1 MLAYFIAAFGIFMVL
16 FGVAVVALPGV
27 LRDFVQSVRSTKVL
41 YGAVAARIVIGA
53 VFIFASST
61 CSWPLA
67 IGTIGVVILVAGF
80 AGLFIGMQRM
90 EALVA
95 WFLKFSDSVFR
106 AWALIAMI
114 FGTFIVYAAVL

>member
-1 MLAYFIAAFGIFMVL
+1 MLAYIVAAFGVFIVL
-16 FGVAVVALPGV
+16 FGVAAVALPGV
-27 LRDFVQSVRSTKVL
+27 LRDFVRSVQSTKVL

-80 AGLFIGMQRM
+80 AGLFIGMQRI
-90 EALVA
+90 EALIA
-95 WFLKFSDSVFR
+95 WSLKFSDSVLR
-106 AWALIAMI
+106 AWAVIAVI
-114 FGTFIVYAAVL
+114 FGAFVVYAAVL

>member
-1 MLAYFIAAFGIFMVL
+1 MLAYSVAAFGVFIVL
-16 FGVAVVALPGV
+16 LGVAAAALPGV
-27 LRDFVQSVRSTKVL
+27 LRDFVRSVQSTKVL

-80 AGLFIGMQRM
+80 AGLFIGMQRI
-90 EALVA
+90 EALIG
-95 WFLKFSDSVFR
+95 WFLKFSDNLLR
-106 AWALIAMI
+106 AWAVIAMI

>member
-1 MLAYFIAAFGIFMVL
+1 MLAYIVAAVGVFMVL
-16 FGVAVVALPGV
+16 FGVGVGVLPGV
-27 LRDFVQSVRSTKVL
+27 LRDFVQSVQSPKVL

-53 VFIFASST
+53 VFILASST

-80 AGLFIGMQRM
+80 AGLFIGVQRI

-95 WFLKFSDSVFR
+95 WFLKFSDNVLR
-106 AWALIAMI
+106 AWAVIATI
-114 FGTFIVYAAVL
+114 FGVFIVYAAVL

>member
-1 MLAYFIAAFGIFMVL
+1 MLAYIVAAVGVFMVL
-16 FGVAVVALPGV
+16 FGVGVGVLPGV
-27 LRDFVQSVRSTKVL
+27 LRDFVQSVQTPKVL

-80 AGLFIGMQRM
+80 AGLFIGMQRI

-95 WFLKFSDSVFR
+95 WFLKFSDNVLR
-106 AWALIAMI
+106 AWAVIAMI
-114 FGTFIVYAAVL
+114 FGGFIVYAAVL